1 MYIHVPVHVTAKHFL
16 KGLQLVV
23 LWNNRNTCIQ
33 ICILFAILT
42 ICMSEKLYRWKG
54 QQIRYNRQGWNQMF
68 HKYVWETIWSYSTGV
83 QCKCL
88 RLFKTKNS
96 MCITLTLVLICW
108 WGDSEHRS
116 LSDMLEEFSN
126 EQSQDDLRV
135 LLSICVDDFL
145 K

>member
-1 MYIHVPVHVTAKHFL
+1 MYIHVTASIFWKDWNWLFYEIIAIHVFRFASHLPYLLSACL
-16 KGLQLVV
+16 K
-23 LWNNRNTCIQ
+23 NCID
-33 ICILFAILT
+33 
-42 ICMSEKLYRWKG
+42 ERDNKLDTTDKDEIKRSINMCGRLY
-54 QQIRYNRQGWNQMF
+54 
-68 HKYVWETIWSYSTGV
+68 EATGV

-88 RLFKTKNS
+88 RLFKTKIS
-96 MCITLTLVLICW
+96 MCMTLTLVLICW

-126 EQSQDDLRV
+126 EQSQDDLQV

>member
-1 MYIHVPVHVTAKHFL
+1 MYIHVTASIFWKDWNWLFYEIIAIHVFRFASHLPYLLSACL
-16 KGLQLVV
+16 K
-23 LWNNRNTCIQ
+23 NCID
-33 ICILFAILT
+33 
-42 ICMSEKLYRWKG
+42 ERDNKLDTTDKDE
-54 QQIRYNRQGWNQMF
+54 MF

-88 RLFKTKNS
+88 RLFKTKIS
-96 MCITLTLVLICW
+96 MCMTLTLVLICW

-126 EQSQDDLRV
+126 EQSQDDLQV